1 MNREYLCF
9 WENETWFL
17 GQQNNCWR
25 DGSIR
30 ESEWA
35 ELGVQ
40 LGVLKLLEKKL
51 GVLRIRPVSLFLK
64 APQWACWHTNPSC
77 SDSLGLPIPLG
88 SHRRDCSCELR
99 YKFGFIYSVKS
110 HNFVF
115 LPNLNHRKSGMH
127 LHNTNNGF
135 FKIFMMSFY
144 GCYLFKFW
152 TSDSSECVWAF
163 KYFVIILS
171 CFYSMTIIKEN
182 GLTTRAWLSLP
193 DVSS

>member
-1 MNREYLCF
+1 MLLRKRDMVFRSAKQLLTRRQH
-9 WENETWFL
+9 TWIWVSWAWNATWGL
-17 GQQNNCWR
+17 E
-25 DGSIR
+25 DSS
-30 ESEWA
+30 SE
-35 ELGVQ
+35 LVG
-40 LGVLKLLEKKL
+40 
-51 GVLRIRPVSLFLK
+51 IPISY
-64 APQWACWHTNPSC
+64 

-182 GLTTRAWLSLP
+182 GLTTRARLSLP